1 VRPLA
6 ERVPDSL
13 TAVQLNWIVM
23 QVVIVVLVL
32 AGMIIAATKLWL

>member
-6 ERVPDSL
+6 EGSPDSL
-13 TAVQLNWIVM
+13 SAVQLNWIVM
-23 QVVIVVLVL
+23 QIAIFVLVL